1 MGAAAPF
8 ARWCRS
14 SLLVRRSL
22 TARDET
28 RRGQRQQ
35 SRLGSKILLPP
46 PTTNTERVW
55 KEIIRIEKLKKDYK
69 YFFEHTNTGDREALA
84 GLYDSV

>member
-1 MGAAAPF
+1 MPSDLYWYMMYQNCFIRQRLFPYHLTGILVQGKDFAASA
-8 ARWCRS
+8 
-14 SLLVRRSL
+14 
-22 TARDET
+22 DN
-28 RRGQRQQ
+28 
-35 SRLGSKILLPP
+35 
-46 PTTNTERVW
+46 TNTERVW

>member
-8 ARWCRS
+8 DRWCRS

-28 RRGQRQQ
+28 RRDQRQH
-35 SRLGSKILLPP
+35 SRHGSRILLPP
-46 PTTNTERVW
+46 PKTRRCTRRSKAAIAPQEQDFAASADNTNTERVW
-55 KEIIRIEKLKKDYK
+55 KEIIRM
-69 YFFEHTNTGDREALA
+69 FF
-84 GLYDSV
+84 